1 MVEVGLAP
9 GYVSAISGGHVYG
22 ALNATPPGTVPS
34 GAPFPFAGVS
44 NVPGFTISTKA
55 PVETAAPKTNVGVPY
70 ARNVPSVFAQEPKN
84 LVTACAGDPVFVSN
98 KTPMLRGDT
107 NRFTYSC
114 TVEYLNEKLAGQ
126 DNRIAAGAAVSAAT
140 MAVRKALLDT
150 AHKQKLEELND
161 QGAAALADSKALG
174 KTAAE
179 QEAAKELVTEIEKKF
194 ATEVAEHKKKV
205 ENETFDESLDF
216 FTQVPALREWKLDG
230 VLRSIDMDGTPLIDR
245 RTGTEV
251 VVNTSDVSVSTLLN
265 VIVQGPARVRIA
277 DGVGFDEKWTYASN
291 GRGRHRVSVF
301 DQLILALV
309 RMTDEDG
316 KTYYQVKRSTRSYEQ
331 ERDPK
336 TSAFTKT
343 KTIYQ
348 GIEEGSMVGFWRLGR
363 VLEEPNKMDRMCGV
377 HYSGEFVLVRNGNE
391 QIL

>member
-9 GYVSAISGGHVYG
+9 GYVSALGGGHVYG
-22 ALNATPPGTVPS
+22 ALGATPPATVPS

-107 NRFTYSC
+107 NRFTYMC
-114 TVEYLNEKLAGQ
+114 TIEYLNSKLASDKAMDG
-126 DNRIAAGAAVSAAT
+126 NRVAANAQASDAAK
-140 MAVRKALLDT
+140 AVREAMLT
-150 AHKQKLEELND
+150 PAHLETLRLLND
-161 QGAAALADSKALG
+161 KMEKESDAGEKRKL
-174 KTAAE
+174 TEEFTAE
-179 QEAAKELVTEIEKKF
+179 QRRHAVVLDALP
-194 ATEVAEHKKKV
+194 
-205 ENETFDESLDF
+205 FDPTLDF
-216 FTQVPALREWKLDG
+216 FSEVPALREWKLDG

-245 RTGTEV
+245 RNGAEV
-251 VVNTSDVSVSTLLN
+251 VQNTSDVSLSTLLN

-291 GRGRHRVSVF
+291 GRARHRVSVF

-309 RMTDEDG
+309 KMTDEANNI
-316 KTYYQVKRSTRSYEQ
+316 YYQVQRSTRSYQQ
-331 ERDPK
+331 ERDPA
-336 TSAFTKT
+336 TGAFTAT

-348 GIEEGSMVGFWRLGR
+348 GIEGDIVGFWRLGR
-363 VLEEPNKMDRMCGV
+363 VLEEPNKTDRMCGV
-377 HYSGEFVLVRNGNE
+377 HYSGEFVLVRDGE
-391 QIL
+391 EVIL

>member
-1 MVEVGLAP
+1 ME
-9 GYVSAISGGHVYG
+9 
-22 ALNATPPGTVPS
+22 
-34 GAPFPFAGVS
+34 
-44 NVPGFTISTKA
+44 
-55 PVETAAPKTNVGVPY
+55 
-70 ARNVPSVFAQEPKN
+70 
-84 LVTACAGDPVFVSN
+84 
-98 KTPMLRGDT
+98 
-107 NRFTYSC
+107 
-114 TVEYLNEKLAGQ
+114 
-126 DNRIAAGAAVSAAT
+126 
-140 MAVRKALLDT
+140 
-150 AHKQKLEELND
+150 
-161 QGAAALADSKALG
+161 
-174 KTAAE
+174 
-179 QEAAKELVTEIEKKF
+179 
-194 ATEVAEHKKKV
+194 
-205 ENETFDESLDF
+205 
-216 FTQVPALREWKLDG
+216 LDG
-230 VLRSIDMDGTPLIDR
+230 VLRSIRDRDGTPRIDR

-336 TSAFTKT
+336 TSAFTKK